1 MRPVLVVNCGS
12 SSLKYQ
18 VVDVDTEQS
27 LLAGLIERV
36 QDHVVAF
43 EQMVSELT
51 ASGITPMAIGHRV
64 VHGGSKFSAPT
75 LITDEV
81 IATIAELV
89 PLAPLHNPGNLAGIR
104 GAIRAFPELPQVA
117 VFDTAFHQSMPL
129 AAYSYAIDAE
139 LSEKHGIRRYG
150 FHGSSHAFVSRAA
163 AKFLGQETFTGIV
176 LHLGNGSSACAV
188 KDGKSVN
195 TSMGM
200 TPLQGLVM
208 GTRAGDIDPAIILHL
223 SQVAGLSIAE
233 IDQSLN
239 QNSGLMGLT
248 GDSDMRDVQDR
259 AKQQDAIALSALAI
273 YALRIKH
280 YIGAYL
286 AQLGQIDAIVFTAGV
301 GENSA
306 GMRQQVCEGLEHL
319 GLELDQEKNFAA
331 DRQARDIAAQ
341 GSRVRI
347 LVIPTNEELEI
358 ALATADLSGQTVR

>member
-1 MRPVLVVNCGS
+1 VRPVLVVNSGS

-27 LLAGLIERV
+27 LLQGLIERV
-36 QDHVVAF
+36 SDHGEAF
-43 EQMVSELT
+43 LQMVADLE
-51 ASGITPMAIGHRV
+51 ASGIEPVAIGHRV
-64 VHGGSKFSAPT
+64 VHGGARFSEPT
-75 LITDEV
+75 LIDETV
-81 IATIAELV
+81 IQEIEKLV

-104 GAIRAFPELPQVA
+104 GAIKAYPLLPQIA
-117 VFDTAFHQSMPL
+117 VFDTAFHQSMPKSS
-129 AAYSYAIDAE
+129 YSYAIDSS
-139 LSEKHGIRRYG
+139 LSERYGIRKYG

-163 AKFLGQETFTGIV
+163 AKFLEKPTFTGIV
-176 LHLGNGSSACAV
+176 LHLGNGGSACAV
-188 KDGKSVN
+188 KDGKSIN

-223 SQVAGLSIAE
+223 NQVAGMSIEE

-239 QNSGLMGLT
+239 KDSGLKGLT
-248 GDSDMRDVQDR
+248 GDSDLRDVQAR
-259 AKQQDAIALSALAI
+259 AANGDEVAVTALEI

-286 AQLGQIDAIVFTAGV
+286 AQLGEIDALVFTAGV

-306 GMRQQVCEGLEHL
+306 QMREQVCAGLLHL
-319 GLELDQEKNFAA
+319 GIEIDQAKNAE
-331 DRQARDIAAQ
+331 RSKVAREISTET
-341 GSRVRI
+341 SRIRV

-358 ALATADLSGQTVR
+358 AIAALSLSNKAG